1 MLVTA
6 ACFALIGICAATI
19 IICVACHDI
28 SNAAY
33 MYQKTMDERRK

>member
-6 ACFALIGICAATI
+6 ACFAIIGICAATI

-33 MYQKTMDERRK
+33 MMEKTKEDRK